1 MVWVKSLERLELG
14 KLGERGTLR
23 DLVYRTKGHGY
34 SQTHIQASK
43 VQWIYR
49 ALEVGL
55 VDTP

>member
-1 MVWVKSLERLELG
+1 MKSLERLERLES
-14 KLGERGTLR
+14 LERGGTLR
-23 DLVYRTKGHGY
+23 VGLVYRTNGHGY

-49 ALEVGL
+49 AFDVGL